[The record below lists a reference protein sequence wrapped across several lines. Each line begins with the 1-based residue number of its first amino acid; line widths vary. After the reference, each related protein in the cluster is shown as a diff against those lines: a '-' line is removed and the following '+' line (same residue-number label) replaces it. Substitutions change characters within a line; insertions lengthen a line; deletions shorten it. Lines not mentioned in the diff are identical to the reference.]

1 MPTAASG
8 RPLPAP
14 FHARAEE
21 GLGPVDIL
29 VNNAGTADSAP
40 FMRSDPALF
49 QRMIDMHL
57 LAVVHTTQALL
68 PGMLERGYG
77 HVVNVA
83 SIAAKTGRMETEA
96 VQSILDNAGQPR
108 IITADQVAAAVIALC
123 TAPDGA
129 ASGQAVVLDGTQR

>member
-1 MPTAASG
+1 M
-8 RPLPAP
+8 PAP

-21 GLGPVDIL
+21 ELGPVDIL
-29 VNNAGTADSAP
+29 VNNAGSADTAP

-49 QRMIDMHL
+49 QRMIDVHL

-68 PGMLERGYG
+68 PGM
-77 HVVNVA
+77 
-83 SIAAKTGRMETEA
+83 
-96 VQSILDNAGQPR
+96 
-108 IITADQVAAAVIALC
+108 LC